1 MTNTT
6 KNKKNALEHRPAQ
19 APPAAAENE
28 RLTMEELLEK
38 NAELE
43 RRLRKYKGISNLLV
57 WSILSGF
64 SRKTKKFKDFHQS
77 NYSTERRGWESQA
90 RFYTL
95 RRDGDE

>member
-1 MTNTT
+1 MSQQVITLSHRPLLRSASLRSWTLPLFYFLVRLIIYITTMTNTT

-57 WSILSGF
+57 
-64 SRKTKKFKDFHQS
+64 
-77 NYSTERRGWESQA
+77 
-90 RFYTL
+90 
-95 RRDGDE
+95 

>member
-1 MTNTT
+1 MSQRVITLSHRRLLHSASLGSGTLPLFSFLVQLIIYITTMTNTT

-19 APPAAAENE
+19 APPAENE

-57 WSILSGF
+57 
-64 SRKTKKFKDFHQS
+64 
-77 NYSTERRGWESQA
+77 
-90 RFYTL
+90 
-95 RRDGDE
+95 